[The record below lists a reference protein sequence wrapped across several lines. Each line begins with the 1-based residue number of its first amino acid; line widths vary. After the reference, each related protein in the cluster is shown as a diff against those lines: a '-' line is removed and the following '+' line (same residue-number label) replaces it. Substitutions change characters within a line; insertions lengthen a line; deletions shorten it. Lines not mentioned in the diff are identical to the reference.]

1 MIRYGTFPWLFSA
14 IIIISTLATQSA
26 SGQEACEDALLEYIL
41 SQMEKTS
48 ETTKDI
54 KADMRLLIY
63 DAEFEETTERS
74 GFFYLIKKGELMRIV
89 FEKPHPREWYVDEKY
104 FIEYF
109 PDTKYASRWKREKEE
124 KRFRQAKS
132 LSYFGI
138 GTTVKELKKSFEITL
153 LKVEETPEKTRDKKK
168 FVLQL
173 TPKSVEVETL
183 YHKIHISVE
192 VETPYH
198 KIHISVLEGQWL
210 PFEVKGF
217 KESGNTE
224 TWIFGQIKINSG
236 LKEKEVR
243 FRPPRGVVVEDE
255 G

>member
-1 MIRYGTFPWLFSA
+1 MIRYGTLPRLFSA
-14 IIIISTLATQSA
+14 IIIISTLASQSA
-26 SGQEACEDALLEYIL
+26 SGQEACEKALLEHIL

-48 ETTKDI
+48 ETIKDI

-63 DAEFEETTERS
+63 DAEFEETTERC

-124 KRFRQAKS
+124 KRFKEART

-138 GTTVKELKKSFEITL
+138 GTTIKELKKSFEITL
-153 LKVEETPEKTRDKKK
+153 LKVEEPPEKTRDKKK

-173 TPKSVEVETL
+173 TPKSD
-183 YHKIHISVE
+183 E

-198 KIHISVLEGQWL
+198 KTHISVLEGQWL

-217 KESGNTE
+217 KEWGNTE
-224 TWIFGQIKINSG
+224 TWIFDQIKINSG

>member
-1 MIRYGTFPWLFSA
+1 MIRYGTLPWLFSA
-14 IIIISTLATQSA
+14 IIIISTLASQSA
-26 SGQEACEDALLEYIL
+26 SGHEACEDALLEHIL

-48 ETTKDI
+48 ETIKDI

-124 KRFRQAKS
+124 KRFKEARA

-153 LKVEETPEKTRDKKK
+153 LKVEDPSDAEHPQDAKQPSEKTRDKKK
-168 FVLQL
+168 FILQL
-173 TPKSVEVETL
+173 TPKSD
-183 YHKIHISVE
+183 E

-198 KIHISVLEGQWL
+198 KIHISILEGQWL

-217 KESGNTE
+217 KESGDTE
-224 TWIFGQIKINSG
+224 TWIFGRIKINSG